1 MTTPERIRVTAAEF
15 DRFMETAEKR
25 YELINGEIIE
35 MGTPVP
41 ACQDVV
47 LNTALVITSIKP
59 RGKVYVAP
67 LEVYLDDE
75 NIPQPDV
82 MWIAPDSQCRVTGKR
97 LEGAPDLI
105 VEVLSPSTARHDRD
119 AKFKLYERCGVRE
132 YWIASPEKR
141 ELDVWQLF
149 EKRYRLQGVFGSGET
164 FQSAVLNEQPVE
176 VRLLFAV
183 S

>member
-15 DRFMETAEKR
+15 DRFMQTTEER

-41 ACQDVV
+41 AHQDVV
-47 LNTALVITSIKP
+47 FNSAIVINNIKQG
-59 RGKVYVAP
+59 GKVYIAP

-82 MWIAPDSQCRVTGKR
+82 MWVAPDSKCKVTSKR
-97 LEGAPDLI
+97 LEGPPDLI

-119 AKFKLYERCGVRE
+119 AKFKLYQRFGVRE
-132 YWIASPEKR
+132 YWIADPEKR
-141 ELDVWQLF
+141 LLDVWQLF
-149 EKRYRLQGVFGSGET
+149 EGRYRLQGVFEPGET
-164 FQSAVLNEQPVE
+164 FQSAVLSDQPVE
-176 VRLLFAV
+176 VKLLLQ
-183 S
+183 